1 MKRVVII
8 GAGIVGVSTAI
19 WLQRKGIDVV
29 VVDKGGPAS
38 GTSFGNAGVLAAA
51 SVVPVTVPGLIGKA
65 PKMLL
70 DKDQPLFLNWS
81 YLPRLLPWLPRYL
94 SHCNPKQVNRIAT
107 ALAPVLRDCLADHR
121 ALAQG
126 TSAASFI
133 TAADYVYAY
142 QSKKHF
148 DADRFAWDTR
158 RQHGFEW
165 TEHDADSYQQ
175 YDPVFGDEVGYAACV
190 HNHGRISDPGE
201 YVRALASHIKSSGG
215 EVVQAEFQDFVVR
228 NKKISAV
235 TISEAARNGAA
246 TESAIDCDAAVVA
259 TGVWSKAL
267 LKKLGLHIPMESERG
282 YHIELFDPSVMPAM
296 PTMIAAGKFVMTPMQ
311 GRLRLAGMVE
321 FAGLKASANKQPLDF
336 LRRYL
341 SELIPDLTWGESKE
355 WLGHRPA
362 PSDSVPLIGELPGT
376 KGVFVGFGHQHVG
389 LSGGPKTG
397 QLLSQLICGEPTG
410 LDMEMYSPTR
420 FR

>member
-19 WLQRKGIDVV
+19 WLQRKGVDVV

-133 TAADYVYAY
+133 TAADL
-142 QSKKHF
+142 SL
-148 DADRFAWDTR
+148 
-158 RQHGFEW
+158 
-165 TEHDADSYQQ
+165 
-175 YDPVFGDEVGYAACV
+175 
-190 HNHGRISDPGE
+190 I
-201 YVRALASHIKSSGG
+201 HI
-215 EVVQAEFQDFVVR
+215 
-228 NKKISAV
+228 
-235 TISEAARNGAA
+235 
-246 TESAIDCDAAVVA
+246 
-259 TGVWSKAL
+259 
-267 LKKLGLHIPMESERG
+267 
-282 YHIELFDPSVMPAM
+282 
-296 PTMIAAGKFVMTPMQ
+296 
-311 GRLRLAGMVE
+311 
-321 FAGLKASANKQPLDF
+321 
-336 LRRYL
+336 
-341 SELIPDLTWGESKE
+341 
-355 WLGHRPA
+355 
-362 PSDSVPLIGELPGT
+362 
-376 KGVFVGFGHQHVG
+376 
-389 LSGGPKTG
+389 
-397 QLLSQLICGEPTG
+397 
-410 LDMEMYSPTR
+410 
-420 FR
+420 

>member
-19 WLQRKGIDVV
+19 WLQRKGIEVV
-29 VVDKGGPAS
+29 LVDKGGPAS
-38 GTSFGNAGVLAAA
+38 GTSYGNAGVLAAA

-70 DKDQPLFLNWS
+70 DKNQPLFLNWS

-94 SHCNPKQVNRIAT
+94 SHCNSKQVNRIAS

-121 ALAQG
+121 AVARG
-126 TSAASFI
+126 TPAESYIS
-133 TAADYVYAY
+133 AADYVYAY
-142 QSKKHF
+142 QSKEHF
-148 DADRFAWDTR
+148 DADAFAWDMR

-165 TEHDADSYQQ
+165 TEHDAGSYRQ
-175 YDPVFGDEVGYAACV
+175 YDPAFGDEVGYAACV

-201 YVRALASHIKSSGG
+201 YVRALASHIKDNSG
-215 EVVQAEFQDFVVR
+215 EIVQAEFSDFVVR
-228 NKKISAV
+228 SNKVCAV
-235 TISEAARNGAA
+235 KVSE
-246 TESAIDCDAAVVA
+246 TTSDSDKKEITIDCDAAVVA

-267 LKKLGLHIPMESERG
+267 LKKLGLHVPMESERG
-282 YHIELFDPSVMPAM
+282 YHIELFEPSVMPSM

-311 GRLRLAGMVE
+311 GRLRMAGMVE
-321 FAGLKASANKQPLDF
+321 FAGLEAGANKQPLDF

-341 SELIPDLTWGESKE
+341 SRLMPDLTWSESKE

-362 PSDSVPLIGELPGT
+362 PTDSVPLIGELPT
-376 KGVFVGFGHQHVG
+376 TRGVFVGFGHQHVG

-410 LDMEMYSPTR
+410 LDMTMYSPMR
-420 FR
+420 FQ

>member
-19 WLQRKGIDVV
+19 WLQRKGVDVV
-29 VVDKGGPAS
+29 LVDKGGPAS
-38 GTSFGNAGVLAAA
+38 GTSYGNAGVLAAA

-70 DKDQPLFLNWS
+70 DKNQPLFLNWS

-94 SHCNPKQVNRIAT
+94 SHCNASQVNRIAT

-121 ALAQG
+121 ALANG
-126 TSAASFI
+126 TPAENYI

-142 QSKKHF
+142 QSKEHF
-148 DADRFAWDTR
+148 DADGFAWDTR

-165 TEHDADSYQQ
+165 TEHDAESYRQ
-175 YDPVFGDEVGYAACV
+175 YDPAFGGEVGYAACV

-201 YVRALASHIKSSGG
+201 YVRTLATHIENDGG
-215 EVVQAEFQDFVVR
+215 QILQAEFRDFVVR

-235 TISEAARNGAA
+235 TVAVASGDDLV
-246 TESAIDCDAAVVA
+246 ESTIDCDAAVVA

-267 LKKLGLHIPMESERG
+267 LKKLDLNIPMESERG
-282 YHIELFDPSVMPAM
+282 YHIELFEPSVTPVM

-311 GRLRLAGMVE
+311 GRLRMAGMVE
-321 FAGLKASANKQPLDF
+321 FAGLEAGANKQPLDF

-341 SELIPDLTWGESKE
+341 TKLMPELTWSDSKE

-362 PSDSVPLIGELPGT
+362 PSDSVPLIGELPAT